1 VPKGISRKLKR
12 SCLLIAKS
20 IESSYRK
27 DVMRILLVYPPTRFS
42 SYNSIGL
49 KKPPLGLAY
58 LAAVIRD
65 EHEVKIIDFDIEKAD
80 WRHFP
85 YQTFDV
91 VGISAETAKYPAS
104 LRIAAVA
111 KDRGAIVV
119 MGGPHVSFLDGD
131 ALKSGVVDF
140 VVRNER
146 EHSFASL
153 LKSLRGEISLETV
166 RGLSYLKNGEL
177 TRTEDS
183 PFIEDLDSLPFPAR
197 DLLPLHLYGSRIEGR
212 PTTTMMTSRGCP
224 FTCNF
229 CSSSRLFGH
238 RWRARSVES
247 IFEEMEMLHRKYG
260 FSALSIMDDTFTVG
274 VDRAVKLSEKLQ
286 TKGWDLVWS
295 VLSHVSVVV
304 RNPDMFRKMARAGL
318 RSVFVG
324 FESGSQEVLEGYRK
338 KGTVKESYE
347 AMRILKENAL
357 KVTGSFIIGALNET
371 REMIKETIAFA
382 KRLNPDSAQFT
393 ILTPYPGTKLYEQ
406 VTDRIFCTDWEAYT
420 CLHPVLNLD
429 YLSPRE
435 LKSLLAEA
443 YLSFYGRP
451 GKFIGNLRY
460 LSTALSNSF
469 RSLLKWP
476 DPTAEIHRGG
486 PRNSR

>member
-1 VPKGISRKLKR
+1 MAAPV
-12 SCLLIAKS
+12 AM
-20 IESSYRK
+20 
-27 DVMRILLVYPPTRFS
+27 MRMR
-42 SYNSIGL
+42 
-49 KKPPLGLAY
+49 
-58 LAAVIRD
+58 
-65 EHEVKIIDFDIEKAD
+65 
-80 WRHFP
+80 
-85 YQTFDV
+85 
-91 VGISAETAKYPAS
+91 
-104 LRIAAVA
+104 
-111 KDRGAIVV
+111 
-119 MGGPHVSFLDGD
+119 
-131 ALKSGVVDF
+131 
-140 VVRNER
+140 
-146 EHSFASL
+146 SFALL

-476 DPTAEIHRGG
+476 EPTAEIHRGG

>member
-1 VPKGISRKLKR
+1 
-12 SCLLIAKS
+12 
-20 IESSYRK
+20 
-27 DVMRILLVYPPTRFS
+27 
-42 SYNSIGL
+42 
-49 KKPPLGLAY
+49 
-58 LAAVIRD
+58 
-65 EHEVKIIDFDIEKAD
+65 
-80 WRHFP
+80 
-85 YQTFDV
+85 
-91 VGISAETAKYPAS
+91 
-104 LRIAAVA
+104 
-111 KDRGAIVV
+111 
-119 MGGPHVSFLDGD
+119 
-131 ALKSGVVDF
+131 
-140 VVRNER
+140 
-146 EHSFASL
+146 
-153 LKSLRGEISLETV
+153 
-166 RGLSYLKNGEL
+166 
-177 TRTEDS
+177 
-183 PFIEDLDSLPFPAR
+183 
-197 DLLPLHLYGSRIEGR
+197 
-212 PTTTMMTSRGCP
+212 
-224 FTCNF
+224 
-229 CSSSRLFGH
+229 
-238 RWRARSVES
+238 
-247 IFEEMEMLHRKYG
+247 
-260 FSALSIMDDTFTVG
+260 
-274 VDRAVKLSEKLQ
+274 
-286 TKGWDLVWS
+286 
-295 VLSHVSVVV
+295 
-304 RNPDMFRKMARAGL
+304 MFRKMARAGL

-476 DPTAEIHRGG
+476 EPTAEIHRGG